1 MKILVTG
8 CAGFIGSNL
17 SEYLLNKGY
26 QVVGI
31 DNFNNYYDPKVKHYN
46 IRDFKDNPNF
56 KLYEN
61 DILERDKVDRIFSD
75 EGLDVVIHLA
85 AYAGVTYSVE
95 YPVENVRN
103 NVEATV
109 ILLEAC
115 KKYKVNNFLFA
126 STSSVYGDNPTPF
139 KEEMNTDLVLAPY
152 PATKKSCEVLLYTY
166 AQNFGI
172 NTSIFRIFNPLGLR
186 MRPDLALPM
195 IIRSCEFG
203 TEFPMYWTW
212 EQAEKTG
219 RDYCYVGHI
228 FEAFESVLNKPLK
241 YEVFNLGNSS
251 PETLKS
257 FIDTIEKV
265 CGKKANIKVMP
276 NRKGEML
283 LTFADIDKARKLLG
297 YSPSTSME
305 QMIRKYHDWFMQ
317 QEEWY
322 KMYGT
327 K

>member
-1 MKILVTG
+1 MKVLVTG

-17 SEYLLNKGY
+17 TEYLINKGH

-31 DNFNNYYDPKVKHYN
+31 DNFNTYYDPKVKHYN
-46 IRDFKDNPNF
+46 IKDFKDHKHF
-56 KLYEN
+56 KLHQI
-61 DILERDKVDRIFSD
+61 DILESDKVDQTFAVERFNA
-75 EGLDVVIHLA
+75 VVHLA

-95 YPVENVRN
+95 HPVENVRN

-115 KKYKVNNFLFA
+115 KKYKVENFLFA
-126 STSSVYGDNPTPF
+126 STSSVYGDNLTPF

-172 NTSIFRIFNPLGLR
+172 NVSIFRVFNPLGLR

-195 IIRSCEFG
+195 IIKSCEFG

-219 RDYCYVGHI
+219 RDYCYLGHI
-228 FEAFESVLNKPLK
+228 FEAFESVLNKPLR
-241 YEVFNLGNSS
+241 YEIFNLGNSS
-251 PETLKS
+251 PETLKD
-257 FIDTIEKV
+257 FIATIEKV
-265 CGKKANIKVMP
+265 CDKKANIKVMP
-276 NRKGEML
+276 VRQGEML
-283 LTFADIDKARKLLG
+283 LTFANIEKAKKMLG
-297 YSPSTSME
+297 YNPSTTME
-305 QMIRKYHDWFMQ
+305 QMVKKYYDWFLK
-317 QEEWY
+317 QEDWY
-322 KMYGT
+322 KMYGA

>member
-17 SEYLLNKGY
+17 SEYLLNKGHS
-26 QVVGI
+26 VVGI

-46 IRDFKDNPNF
+46 IKDFKDHKDF
-56 KLYEN
+56 KLYEA
-61 DILERDKVDRIFSD
+61 DLLDAATVDTIFANEMFD
-75 EGLDVVIHLA
+75 AVIHLA

-95 YPVENVRN
+95 HPIENIRN
-103 NVEATV
+103 NVEVTV
-109 ILLEAC
+109 VLLEAC
-115 KKYKVNNFLFA
+115 KKHKVKNFLFA
-126 STSSVYGDNPTPF
+126 STSSIYGDNLTPF
-139 KEEMNTDLVLAPY
+139 KEEMSTDLVLAPY

-195 IIRSCEFG
+195 LIRSCVFG

-219 RDYCYVGHI
+219 RDFCYVEHI
-228 FEAFESVLNKPLK
+228 FEAFERVLEKPFG
-241 YEVFNLGNSS
+241 YEIFNVGNSS

-257 FIDTIEKV
+257 FISTVEKI
-265 CGKKANIKVMP
+265 CDKKANIKVMP

-283 LTFADIDKARKLLG
+283 LTFANIDKAKEMVG
-297 YSPSTSME
+297 YNPSTTME
-305 QMIRKYHDWFMQ
+305 QMVRKYYDWFIQ
-317 QEEWY
+317 QEDWY
-322 KMYGT
+322 KKYGT
-327 K
+327 E